1 MSVLK
6 LSPGALIEDGIQ
18 SAPEPLLIDLAL
30 SNVVI
35 S

>member
-18 SAPEPLLIDLAL
+18 LAPEPLLTPIWRCPT
-30 SNVVI
+30 S
-35 S
+35 